1 MSDDR
6 SPVEGWF
13 REEPGEPPRADGPY
27 RPQQP
32 PQGQPYGTWTE
43 NAAAGDDAPTQA
55 AGFPPIRPDEGSP
68 AYGRPEY
75 QGTVYG
81 RPPQYA
87 DQRPYPQ
94 EPQPEPQY
102 QAQPQ
107 YQAPSPFQAQ
117 PQPQTQLQQRPPVQ
131 QPPQSDQGAAFS
143 RPEYQPHPHD
153 RRGSGRPNRTPLIAG
168 GAVAGLTALG
178 LVAYLA
184 LGNGGGSSPKTKNAA
199 SAASASPSPTHTS
212 FQPTSVDPATA
223 AEQTGAAFL
232 SAWQSGDLQ
241 AAAKFTDDPTSALA
255 ALTAYKSG
263 LNLSALTLKP
273 QPAVLPNAS
282 ASPGSTASG
291 TGTSSTAGS
300 AAATTGTVPFTAA
313 ATVSVSGQTAT
324 VPWNYSSS
332 LVAFKQ
338 SDGWSVHWSPSVL
351 APGLTAGE
359 SLAAVAVPPGS
370 GKVVDANGT
379 KLSSYSE
386 SALQNINTAL
396 QKQAPTGQGT
406 AGVAVQ
412 ITNSAGKA
420 VTGTTTTLQPAVN
433 TSVVKTTITSSIEAL
448 ARAAVAMNP
457 RSSMV
462 VLRPSTGAVL
472 AIANSSGSGDT
483 ALTGGLAPGSTFKIV
498 TTTALLNYGYV
509 SLYTPIACP
518 LVVTV
523 QGVKYHNS
531 TDSTGK
537 NEESLPAGTPFI
549 TDFAESCNNAFTPFY
564 EQLAGGKLAH
574 TASTYFGLNQPWDIG
589 LGSTS
594 YFSMPSGSTGAEL
607 AQENFGQGRIVGS
620 PLAMASVASTVGTDS
635 FHQPYLVTGLTKVTA
650 TALPSGTDANLKT
663 AMRAVV
669 ISGTAAGVFSGV
681 GTVYAKTGTA
691 ETDANKDGKPNAW
704 MVVYDPSLDI
714 TVGVVVQ
721 DSGFGATYAGPEAQY
736 VLSHL

>member
-13 REEPGEPPRADGPY
+13 REEPGEPPRAGGPY

-32 PQGQPYGTWTE
+32 PQGQPYGAWRDGV
-43 NAAAGDDAPTQA
+43 ADSGDDAPTQA
-55 AGFPPIRPDEGSP
+55 AGFPAIRPEESAP

-81 RPPQYA
+81 RPPQYG
-87 DQRPYPQ
+87 DQRGYPQ
-94 EPQPEPQY
+94 E
-102 QAQPQ
+102 
-107 YQAPSPFQAQ
+107 AQ
-117 PQPQTQLQQRPPVQ
+117 PQPQPQFQQQQ
-131 QPPQSDQGAAFS
+131 QPNQGAAYS
-143 RPEYQPHPHD
+143 YPEYQPHPHD
-153 RRGSGRPNRTPLIAG
+153 RRSGGRSNRTPLIAG
-168 GAVAGLTALG
+168 GAVAGLTVLG

-184 LGNGGGSSPKTKNAA
+184 LGNGGGSPKTKDAA
-199 SAASASPSPTHTS
+199 AAASASPSPTHTS
-212 FQPTSVDPATA
+212 FQPTSVDAATA

-263 LNLSALTLKP
+263 LNLSTLTLKP
-273 QPAVLPNAS
+273 QPAVLAGAS

-291 TGTSSTAGS
+291 ASSSPGASTA
-300 AAATTGTVPFTAA
+300 AASGTVPFTAA
-313 ATVSVSGQTAT
+313 ATVSLSGQKTT

-338 SDGWSVHWSPSVL
+338 SDGWSVRWSPSIL
-351 APGLTAGE
+351 APKLAAGQ
-359 SLAAVAVPPGS
+359 SLAVVAVPPGA

-379 KLSSYSE
+379 KLSAYSE
-386 SALQNINTAL
+386 SALQSINTSL
-396 QKQAPTGQGT
+396 QKKAPTGQGT
-406 AGVAVQ
+406 AGVAVE
-412 ITNSAGKA
+412 ITDSAGKA
-420 VTGTTTTLQPAVN
+420 VTGTSTTLQPAVN
-433 TSVVKTTITSSIEAL
+433 TSVVTTTINSSIEAL
-448 ARAAVAMNP
+448 ARAAVAKNP

-462 VLRPSTGAVL
+462 VLRPSTGAIL

-523 QGVKYHNS
+523 EGVKYHNS

-537 NEESLPAGTPFI
+537 NEESLPVGTPFI

-564 EQLAGGKLAH
+564 QQLAGGKLAH
-574 TASTYFGLNQPWDIG
+574 TASTYFGLNQSWDIG

-607 AQENFGQGRIVGS
+607 AQENFGQGRIVAS
-620 PLAMASVASTVGTDS
+620 PLAMASVASTVGTGT
-635 FHQPYLVTGLTKVTA
+635 FHQPYLVSGLTKATA
-650 TALPSGTDANLKT
+650 TALPSGTDASLKT

-669 ISGTAAGVFSGV
+669 TVGTAAGVFFGV

-704 MVVYDPSLDI
+704 MVVYDPAQDI
-714 TVGVVVQ
+714 TIGVVVQ

-736 VLSHL
+736 VLSRL